1 MADTRD
7 TLLTGEE
14 FEALNAFGTSERVGR
29 RKIYFWM
36 WARLYLLVVLLTF
49 RALLAIFFPEQ
60 FAISY
65 AFDQEHYYSVA
76 LFRLCLFSPMVA
88 AYLYC
93 LNKRIFFVG
102 GFSYCCGC
110 FGSMDMAGSR
120 VDLAFVASKLD
131 FSCVSDVYANSVLM
145 LGDFKLSR
153 CSVIGQKSKL
163 IRFRYVLFGCR
174 ERLL

>member
-14 FEALNAFGTSERVGR
+14 FEALNALGASERVGR

-49 RALLAIFFPEQ
+49 RALLAIFFSEQ

-76 LFRLCLFSPMVA
+76 LFRLCSF
-88 AYLYC
+88 
-93 LNKRIFFVG
+93 
-102 GFSYCCGC
+102 
-110 FGSMDMAGSR
+110 
-120 VDLAFVASKLD
+120 
-131 FSCVSDVYANSVLM
+131 
-145 LGDFKLSR
+145 
-153 CSVIGQKSKL
+153 
-163 IRFRYVLFGCR
+163 
-174 ERLL
+174 

>member
-14 FEALNAFGTSERVGR
+14 FEALNALGASERVGR

-93 LNKRIFFVG
+93 LNKRIFLSEASLIAAVALGAWIWLDLEMISLSSPQNWILVAFQM
-102 GFSYCCGC
+102 
-110 FGSMDMAGSR
+110 SMRIACLC
-120 VDLAFVASKLD
+120 LAILNYLD
-131 FSCVSDVYANSVLM
+131 ARSLAKNRNL
-145 LGDFKLSR
+145 
-153 CSVIGQKSKL
+153 
-163 IRFRYVLFGCR
+163 
-174 ERLL
+174 

>member
-7 TLLTGEE
+7 TRLTGEE
-14 FEALNAFGTSERVGR
+14 FEAVNALGASERVGR
-29 RKIYFWM
+29 RKIYIWM

-76 LFRLCLFSPMVA
+76 LFRLCLFSPVVA

-93 LNKRIFFVG
+93 LNKRIFLSEASLIAAVVLG
-102 GFSYCCGC
+102 AWIWLDLEMISLSSPPNWILVALQI
-110 FGSMDMAGSR
+110 SMRIACLC
-120 VDLAFVASKLD
+120 LAILIYLD
-131 FSCVSDVYANSVLM
+131 ARSLAKNRNL
-145 LGDFKLSR
+145 
-153 CSVIGQKSKL
+153 
-163 IRFRYVLFGCR
+163 
-174 ERLL
+174 

>member
-93 LNKRIFFVG
+93 LNKRIFLSEASLIAAVALGAWIWLDLEMISLSSPPNWILVAFHM
-102 GFSYCCGC
+102 
-110 FGSMDMAGSR
+110 SMRIACSC
-120 VDLAFVASKLD
+120 LAILNYLD
-131 FSCVSDVYANSVLM
+131 ARSLAKNRNL
-145 LGDFKLSR
+145 
-153 CSVIGQKSKL
+153 
-163 IRFRYVLFGCR
+163 
-174 ERLL
+174 

>member
-14 FEALNAFGTSERVGR
+14 FEALNALGASERVGR

-76 LFRLCLFSPMVA
+76 LFRLCSFSPMVA

-93 LNKRIFFVG
+93 LNKRIFLSEASLIAAVALGAWIWLDLEMTSLSSPPNWILVAFQM
-102 GFSYCCGC
+102 
-110 FGSMDMAGSR
+110 SMRIACLC
-120 VDLAFVASKLD
+120 LAILNHLD
-131 FSCVSDVYANSVLM
+131 ARSLAKNRNL
-145 LGDFKLSR
+145 
-153 CSVIGQKSKL
+153 
-163 IRFRYVLFGCR
+163 
-174 ERLL
+174 

>member
-14 FEALNAFGTSERVGR
+14 FEALNALGASERVGR

-60 FAISY
+60 FAVSY

-93 LNKRIFFVG
+93 LNKRIF
-102 GFSYCCGC
+102 
-110 FGSMDMAGSR
+110 
-120 VDLAFVASKLD
+120 
-131 FSCVSDVYANSVLM
+131 
-145 LGDFKLSR
+145 LS
-153 CSVIGQKSKL
+153 
-163 IRFRYVLFGCR
+163 
-174 ERLL
+174 